1 MDIIKLI
8 IDNQIWILIS
18 TSIISLILLIIS
30 IALLIK
36 LNKLKNKYDY
46 FMGGKKDKPIEDLLV
61 TCIDKVNEVEK
72 DYKNINKEIR
82 SIRKDLSKCIKKVGI
97 VRYNAFGDM
106 GGDLCFAVALLDE
119 NDDGVVINGIYSRE
133 GSNTYAKPVEKGAS
147 SYNLSNEE
155 IKAIKIAQSN
165 IS

>member
-1 MDIIKLI
+1 
-8 IDNQIWILIS
+8 
-18 TSIISLILLIIS
+18 
-30 IALLIK
+30 
-36 LNKLKNKYDY
+36 
-46 FMGGKKDKPIEDLLV
+46 
-61 TCIDKVNEVEK
+61 VNEVEK

>member
-72 DYKNINKEIR
+72 DYKN
-82 SIRKDLSKCIKKVGI
+82 
-97 VRYNAFGDM
+97 
-106 GGDLCFAVALLDE
+106 
-119 NDDGVVINGIYSRE
+119 
-133 GSNTYAKPVEKGAS
+133 
-147 SYNLSNEE
+147 
-155 IKAIKIAQSN
+155 
-165 IS
+165 

>member
-36 LNKLKNKYDY
+36 LNKLKIN
-46 FMGGKKDKPIEDLLV
+46 MIILWVEKDKPIEDLLV

-82 SIRKDLSKCIKKVGI
+82 SIRKDLSKCIKK
-97 VRYNAFGDM
+97 
-106 GGDLCFAVALLDE
+106 
-119 NDDGVVINGIYSRE
+119 
-133 GSNTYAKPVEKGAS
+133 
-147 SYNLSNEE
+147 
-155 IKAIKIAQSN
+155 
-165 IS
+165 